1 MDAKG
6 HERKVYFDK
15 KMGELQKLL
24 LQMGG
29 LVEESIARAVQSLKE
44 QDLELAEAVYRD
56 DDNID
61 EMESKIEEGCLTFI
75 ATQQPMAKD
84 LRKISTLLKMVT
96 NLERMADNA
105 VNISQVTCRIG
116 REPLIKPLVDI
127 PRMTQ
132 ITQRMVKDALDSYI
146 QEDVGLAVQTIDMDD
161 EVDQLNAQVFRELLT
176 IMMENPRTITQATHL
191 ILVSRY
197 LERIADHATNIAEE
211 VIFLVTGEKHI
222 RQ

>member
-1 MDAKG
+1 VDAKG

>member
-1 MDAKG
+1 VDPKG

-44 QDLELAEAVYRD
+44 QDLELAEAVCRD

-61 EMESKIEEGCLTFI
+61 DLESKIEEGCLTFI

-84 LRKISTLLKMVT
+84 LRKISTLFKMVT

-176 IMMENPRTITQATHL
+176 IMMENPRTITQATYL

-211 VIFLVTGEKHI
+211 VIFLVTGEKHS